1 MGIEVSCMI
10 ENNYLQQTDV
20 ALQKGIEIKR
30 KKRYYV
36 HSKKCFL
43 QCMMNCRI

>member
-10 ENNYLQQTDV
+10 ENNYLQQVDV

-30 KKRYYV
+30 KKCYNV

-43 QCMMNCRI
+43 Q

>member
-10 ENNYLQQTDV
+10 ENNNFQQVDV

-30 KKRYYV
+30 KKCYNV

-43 QCMMNCRI
+43 Q